1 MGQPLTLFIS
11 SKMQELAVERQ
22 AVQTALKSFQ
32 MSGWLWETD
41 AGARP
46 EPVRS
51 VYLQEVEASDIY
63 LGLFWL
69 GYGPYTI
76 EEFQYARTLQKPC
89 LVYEKYLNLD
99 QRDPRLTAF
108 LQNLQQVTSPAGLAV
123 CRFTTT
129 AQLADQVQHDVIQLL
144 TTIFHKTRIQP
155 AGKGASPS
163 RLRPR
168 TVSARNQSIAI
179 GGNNYGTV
187 EQNNYGDT
195 LAHNEES

>member
-11 SKMQELAVERQ
+11 SKMQELAAERQ
-22 AVQTALKSFQ
+22 AVQAALKNFK
-32 MSGWLWETD
+32 MSGWLWETN

-46 EPVRS
+46 EPIRS
-51 VYLQEVEASDIY
+51 VYLQEVEASDLY

-76 EEFQYARTLQKPC
+76 EEFQHARALHKPC
-89 LVYEKYLNLD
+89 LVYEKFLNLD
-99 QRDPRLTAF
+99 RRDSRLAAF
-108 LQNLQQVTSPAGLAV
+108 LQDLQQVTSPAGLTI

-129 AQLADQVQHDVIQLL
+129 AQLADQVQHDVIHLL

-155 AGKGASPS
+155 ASQATSSPS

-168 TVSARNQSIAI
+168 RVSAQNHSIAI
-179 GGNNYGTV
+179 GGANYGTV
-187 EQNNYGDT
+187 EQNNSADSP
-195 LAHNEES
+195 LEDE